1 MRIFEMSARGP
12 AAVLFGAERTGLT
25 NEELALAHLLI
36 RIPANPE
43 YPSLNLAMAVQL
55 VCYELFRAAGS
66 PASDRPLSES
76 PVPLAP
82 GADMERFYAHLQ
94 EVMDEVD
101 FRDRTQGGGHLMTR
115 IRRLFQ
121 RCEMDQNEV
130 NILRGLLTSVQS
142 KRRPAGRS

>member
-1 MRIFEMSARGP
+1 MVAGP
-12 AAVLFGAERTGLT
+12 FQFIRQCGAG
-25 NEELALAHLLI
+25 LAHLLI
-36 RIPANPE
+36 RIPANPD

-55 VCYELFRAAGS
+55 VTYELFRAAGS
-66 PASDRPLSES
+66 PASSRPLSE
-76 PVPLAP
+76 PTVPLAP

-101 FRDRTQGGGHLMTR
+101 FRDRTQSGTQLMTR

-142 KRRPAGRS
+142 KRRPAGKA

>member
-1 MRIFEMSARGP
+1 
-12 AAVLFGAERTGLT
+12 
-25 NEELALAHLLI
+25 
-36 RIPANPE
+36 
-43 YPSLNLAMAVQL
+43 
-55 VCYELFRAAGS
+55 
-66 PASDRPLSES
+66 
-76 PVPLAP
+76 
-82 GADMERFYAHLQ
+82 MERFYAHLQ

-130 NILRGLLTSVQS
+130 NILRGFLTCVQS